1 MNRLSQ
7 LTLNTEGFIFDPA
20 SGESFTANATGL
32 FILNRLR
39 EHKSPETI
47 AQELS
52 NEYEVTQDE
61 AERDITDFQVHLR
74 TYKLL
79 S

>member
-1 MNRLSQ
+1 MNRLSR
-7 LTLNTEGFIFDPA
+7 LTLNSEGFVFDPA

-32 FILNRLR
+32 FILNSLR

-52 NEYEVTQDE
+52 DKYEVTQDE